1 MDKQQLHEMPSFVK
15 VFHGGLVREL
25 KIPDPFVDQHS
36 QNLPA
41 KLALM
46 PRYGNP
52 VVVSIERRT
61 KGQCF
66 FTLGWT
72 DFVAENGVEEG
83 DFLFFYFHGDRSVTV
98 VVYDLL
104 GCLKGV
110 KETEQGSAV
119 AAPRTGKRV
128 KTAASGKKSTSFDV
142 IYKSYLWRYMRMPT
156 GFPESAGLKIGGKA
170 LVQDP
175 KGKVWSISITAGDTE
190 GRKMRL
196 SKGWLQFVRENE
208 IEDGDALSFFLKPS
222 LGLIQVK
229 IQKEGVIVID

>member
-1 MDKQQLHEMPSFVK
+1 MEKQQLYETPSFVK
-15 VFHGGLVREL
+15 VFHGGLVREM
-25 KIPDPFVDQHS
+25 KIPDPFADQHS
-36 QNLPA
+36 QILPE

-46 PRYGNP
+46 PRYGHP

-83 DFLFFYFHGDRSVTV
+83 DYLFFYFHGDRSVKV

-110 KETEQGSAV
+110 KETEHGS

-128 KTAASGKKSTSFDV
+128 KRAVRKLEFEV
-142 IYKSYLWRYMRMPT
+142 IYKPERLV
-156 GFPESAGLKIGGKA
+156 GF
-170 LVQDP
+170 
-175 KGKVWSISITAGDTE
+175 
-190 GRKMRL
+190 
-196 SKGWLQFVRENE
+196 
-208 IEDGDALSFFLKPS
+208 
-222 LGLIQVK
+222 
-229 IQKEGVIVID
+229 